1 MSERKNINKLFQE
14 NFENFEVIPDEIVW
28 ENIKKKLDEKKKRR
42 VIPFWWKL
50 SGIAAALLIG
60 FFVVFHNTKPSI
72 NDTNAVVNQ
81 DIETSKAK
89 NNATNEAFSTST
101 KEQKRETIDI
111 ENKSGSTAN
120 EEIKDSINPKSR
132 ASIAKDK
139 TPFTHRSTQ
148 NRSIAN
154 STNKAIKNNIDKVN
168 RTTLGNNN
176 SKSKIAFHVAKQKKI
191 RTLKT
196 TILTEA
202 NAIIVERAIDKIEKP
217 TESNNIN
224 SNKESNKSVA
234 NHASLGQNKSVL
246 NTTFKTDE
254 TINKKKDSI
263 RIVSVEPNALE
274 ELLKE
279 KESKLITE
287 PKLNR
292 WQVSSNVAP
301 IYFSS
306 ISKGSPL
313 DDNLA
318 ANDKTYSANNQ
329 SYGVGVNYAVN
340 KKLKIRTG
348 INILNVDYN
357 TNGISYYYQSESV
370 SGKLTNLNPNAAGST
385 IIIENLS
392 NINRP
397 FNKIGDRAEGSLNQ
411 KLGYIEMPVELSYK
425 ILNKKFG
432 IDVIGGMSTMVLNKN
447 EIYLQS
453 SDLNIKIGEASNLN
467 NIHFSGNVGLG
478 FKYDV
483 LKHLEAR
490 LEPVFKYQFNTFSV
504 DSGNFKPY
512 VFGVYSGINFSF

>member
-42 VIPFWWKL
+42 VIPFWWRL

-60 FFVVFHNTKPSI
+60 FFVVFNNTKPI
-72 NDTNAVVNQ
+72 VNDTNAVVNK
-81 DIETSKAK
+81 DIETSKTK
-89 NNATNEAFSTST
+89 NNATNKSFSTST
-101 KEQKRETIDI
+101 KDKKKAIIDI
-111 ENKSGSTAN
+111 ENKTGSSTK
-120 EEIKDSINPKSR
+120 EEITDSNNSKSKS
-132 ASIAKDK
+132 SIAKDK
-139 TPFTHRSTQ
+139 TPFTSRITE
-148 NRSIAN
+148 NKSIAK
-154 STNKAIKNNIDKVN
+154 SINKAIKTNIDKVN
-168 RTTLGNNN
+168 GATLGNNN
-176 SKSKIAFHVAKQKKI
+176 AKSKIAFHGAKQKKI

-196 TILTEA
+196 TIFSETNTSIVDEK
-202 NAIIVERAIDKIEKP
+202 IDKVERP
-217 TESNNIN
+217 TESNKIN
-224 SNKESNKSVA
+224 SNNGSNSSLA
-234 NHASLGQNKSVL
+234 NNASLNQNKSVL
-246 NTTFKTDE
+246 NTISKSDE
-254 TINKKKDSI
+254 TINKKNDSI
-263 RIVSVEPNALE
+263 KIASVEPNALE

-279 KESKLITE
+279 KECKLITE

-329 SYGVGVNYAVN
+329 SYGLGVNYAVN

-392 NINRP
+392 NVNRP